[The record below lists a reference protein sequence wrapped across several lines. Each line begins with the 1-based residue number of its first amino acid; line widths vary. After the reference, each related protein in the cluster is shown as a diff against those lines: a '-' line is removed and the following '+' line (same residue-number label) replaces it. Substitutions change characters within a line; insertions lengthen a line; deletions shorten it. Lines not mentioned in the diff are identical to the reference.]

1 MEKDPI
7 QMSTIKVFR
16 NKDTKDVKTLPKNN
30 YKTEIHK
37 GFYLNEHIFLDGS
50 IHYYILASFLIYILH
65 KNLIRMP
72 MVFFSFVNLFIFQ
85 LNDNCFI
92 EFCYFLSNFNMNQP

>member
-37 GFYLNEHIFLDGS
+37 GFYLNEHISTKFLKTWQKS
-50 IHYYILASFLIYILH
+50 IG
-65 KNLIRMP
+65 K
-72 MVFFSFVNLFIFQ
+72 LFAK
-85 LNDNCFI
+85 
-92 EFCYFLSNFNMNQP
+92 